1 MTPEDRSGSPS
12 SLRRAAGLAL
22 ILGSLAARSVEGT
35 DATQR
40 TAPAPEGLTALT
52 TSNPYCYQPDPRQ
65 NVCFVG
71 FRVLGSVQATNPDTM
86 KSLTLTLDGKLVHR
100 SLAFFEAGIFAGSSL
115 HDPGFRVPCGLP
127 GVSGDPDPQI
137 GKVYSAEIQA
147 TTVSSNTSTNF
158 VSIGCPA
165 YLVAEGA
172 SVISIAPTP
181 LTSQQPPD
189 RVVLLPLT
197 ISDLATFDLAWAASV
212 TGPACTGA
220 GVKWATLAPVAGK
233 APGNGSSTA
242 IVAFDSTGLAPGTYQ
257 GHLCV
262 ASGDTF
268 TPNVDVPLTMTV
280 TSALPGFSVSPAS
293 VGLELPPGQSAITT
307 LDVSD
312 TGAAGVHWTIAPS
325 LSPTC
330 ASGTVPW
337 LTLSTT
343 SGMTAP
349 GATTPVDLTFDAMG
363 LSVGSHLA
371 YLCTSSDDP
380 ANPSVVVPL
389 RLDVVAPN
397 LFYPLTPCRLFDTR
411 NTTGPDAGSPIL
423 GAGETRVFTVGG
435 RCSVPTSARSLSVN
449 VTVTGQAAAG
459 ELLLYR
465 ADLAAPPATSTT
477 SFLPGHTRAN
487 NAVIELSRDGTGK
500 FRVVNRSSSS
510 VHLIVDVNGT
520 FH

>member
-1 MTPEDRSGSPS
+1 MDRSGDPS
-12 SLRRAAGLAL
+12 RLRRAAGAAL

-35 DATQR
+35 DAPRR
-40 TAPAPEGLTALT
+40 TAPAPEGLTAIT

-71 FRVLGSVQATNPDTM
+71 FRILGNVGATNPDTL

-100 SLAFFEAGIFAGSSL
+100 SLAFFEAGITATSSL
-115 HDPGFRVPCGLP
+115 HGPGFRVPCGLP

-137 GKVYSAEIQA
+137 GKVYSATIQA
-147 TTVSSNTSTNF
+147 TTVSSNTSTN
-158 VSIGCPA
+158 SMPIGCPA

-220 GVKWATLAPVAGK
+220 GVKWASLAPVAGK

-242 IVAFDSTGLAPGTYQ
+242 IVAFDSTGLAPATYQ

-280 TSALPGFSVSPAS
+280 TPASPGFSVSPAS
-293 VGLELPPGQSAITT
+293 VGLELPPGQSAKTT
-307 LDVSD
+307 LEVSD
-312 TGAAGVHWTIAPS
+312 TGAAGVLWTIAPS

-330 ASGTVPW
+330 APGTVPW

-349 GATTPVDLTFDAMG
+349 GATTPVDLTFDATG
-363 LSVGSHLA
+363 LSVGSHPA
-371 YLCTSSDDP
+371 YLCASSDDP
-380 ANPSVVVPL
+380 ANPSIVVPL
-389 RLDVVAPN
+389 RLDVVASN

-411 NTTGPDAGSPIL
+411 NASGPDAASPIL
-423 GAGETRVFTVGG
+423 APGEIRTFSVAG
-435 RCSVPTSARSLSVN
+435 RCSVPGAARSLSVN
-449 VTVTGQAAAG
+449 VTVTGQTAAG
-459 ELLLYR
+459 GLLLFR
-465 ADLAAPPATSTT
+465 ADLAGPPTSSTI
-477 SFLPGHTRAN
+477 SFRPGVTRAN
-487 NAVIELSRDGTGK
+487 NAIIELARDGTGK
-500 FRVVNRSSSS
+500 FRVVNRSTSS